1 MAVNRFDKP
10 VESQYVSQY
19 VPIPFEQ
26 LYKIGK
32 EYNDRVDTAMKTLSD
47 NMKVWNS
54 FKSASLKDMQN
65 WYDLTTGAAKPLV
78 DEMVNNP
85 DMLKTQEGRG
95 KITALINNIPYDK
108 LNMLISSAEAYKKR
122 DEAVANLIKT
132 NQFNPNW
139 HNLDVSQYDTLG
151 SGKIFS
157 DVNPIPYTSINDL
170 VKPYVDNLK
179 PSYLRSEG
187 IWDVRGVSTDT
198 TDRMVQQNWSSIY
211 NTPQAQEHIRQ
222 LQKAGL
228 TREQAEQE
236 FANMAINRAREFSW
250 EDKTVNPYELKKLSS
265 KGSSSETPS
274 NIVNRFDRLA
284 YGSLDAVQ
292 NAGRVV
298 TGKMLENFDTDE
310 KTGQISLKKQP
321 ANQNVL
327 TRKAA
332 EMASKNNSSGY
343 NMAMQ
348 AAIMF
353 EGMKRAFVNSDLIN
367 EQGEVGDDVL
377 WRLSEAGRKQA
388 GVVKGKGKSIKFS
401 NQSEYAPYVKEMYNQ
416 AVESIMTPTQGYSD
430 VDMQRLFGSN
440 NPTLSGRKLLTPRQY
455 VLSNPYMKDFIKSQ
469 GLDTTNPLFL
479 TSSFPFSED
488 KNFDLE
494 KAITKNPSRAIP
506 KRVNGVT
513 MQNTPNGQEL
523 VWSVTVEYPINAL
536 PDSMVP
542 WFTGREYDQLKELG
556 YSTTTDNDEGNVET
570 TILVVEPVTD
580 DTRNLI
586 NMQAEKY
593 MGTTKSENS
602 VRYQDSGDS
611 YMVGLPHNTAGLM

>member
-211 NTPQAQEHIRQ
+211 NTPQAQEHIKQ

-284 YGSLDAVQ
+284 YDSLDAVQ

-332 EMASKNNSSGY
+332 EMASKNDSSGY

-388 GVVKGKGKSIKFS
+388 GVAKGKGKSIKFS

-611 YMVGLPHNTAGLM
+611 YTVGLPHNTAGLM

>member
-1 MAVNRFDKP
+1 MTVNRFSTP
-10 VESQYVSQY
+10 VDSQYISQY
-19 VPIPFEQ
+19 VPIPFQE
-26 LYKIGK
+26 LYAIGK
-32 EYNDRVDTAMKTLSD
+32 EYNTQRQQAEKQLSDYVQKWSEFESPSAVDTQRWYDITMKPAIKVAEQYAKNPELLKTPEGRSSIYNLINSLPYDELNALKSSRD
-47 NMKVWNS
+47 NM
-54 FKSASLKDMQN
+54 LKRQEMNMRLVAEDKYN
-65 WYDLTTGAAKPLV
+65 PLWHDV
-78 DEMVNNP
+78 DF
-85 DMLKTQEGRG
+85 
-95 KITALINNIPYDK
+95 
-108 LNMLISSAEAYKKR
+108 
-122 DEAVANLIKT
+122 AN
-132 NQFNPNW
+132 
-139 HNLDVSQYDTLG
+139 YDTLSG
-151 SGKIFS
+151 SGIFNDIS
-157 DVNPIPYTSINDL
+157 PLAYKSEVDL

-187 IWDVRGVSTDT
+187 IFDVRGISTDT
-198 TDRMVQQNWSSIY
+198 TDKMVQQNWSSIY

-222 LQKAGL
+222 LQKQGL
-228 TREQAEQE
+228 TREQAEQR
-236 FANMAINRAREFSW
+236 FAGTIINAAREFAW
-250 EDKTVNPYELKKLSS
+250 EDKTVNPYNLKSLSEGNKS
-265 KGSSSETPS
+265 QTPS
-274 NIVNRFDRLA
+274 TIVNRFDRLA
-284 YGSLDAVQ
+284 YGSLDAIQ
-292 NAGRVV
+292 NAARTA

-310 KTGQISLKKQP
+310 TSGKITLKSTS
-321 ANQNVL
+321 ANQNAL

-332 EMASKNNSSGY
+332 ELASKNDSSGY

-353 EGMKRAFVNSDLIN
+353 EGMKRAFVNSNLLN

-377 WRLSEAGRKQA
+377 QKLSEAGRKQA
-388 GVVKGKGKSIKFS
+388 GVAKGKKVSVKFS

-430 VDMQRLFGSN
+430 VDMQRLFGSS

-455 VLSNPYMKDFIKSQ
+455 VLSNPYMKDFIKGQ

-479 TSSFPFSED
+479 TSSFPLVED

-494 KAITKNPSRAIP
+494 KAIVKNPSRAIP

-513 MQNTPNGQEL
+513 VQNTPNGQEL

-542 WFTGREYDQLKELG
+542 WFTGREYDQLQELG
-556 YSTTTDNDEGNVET
+556 YSTTTDDDEGDVET

-593 MGTTKSENS
+593 MGTTKSENT
-602 VRYQDSGDS
+602 VRYQDSEDS
-611 YMVGLPHNTAGLM
+611 YTVGLPHNTAGLM

>member
-10 VESQYVSQY
+10 VESQYISQY

-108 LNMLISSAEAYKKR
+108 LNMLISSAEAFKKR
-122 DEAVANLIKT
+122 DEAIANLIKT

-250 EDKTVNPYELKKLSS
+250 DDRTVNPYQLKQLGNGTKPP
-265 KGSSSETPS
+265 KK
-274 NIVNRFDRLA
+274 IVNRFDDLIH
-284 YGSLDAVQ
+284 GSLSAVS
-292 NAGRVV
+292 NAGNIVA
-298 TGKMLENFDTDE
+298 GKMLENFDIDE
-310 KTGQISLKKQP
+310 KTGSISLKKQS

-332 EMASKNNSSGY
+332 ELASKNDSSGY

-388 GVVKGKGKSIKFS
+388 GVAKGKGKSIKFS

-455 VLSNPYMKDFIKSQ
+455 VLSNTYMKDFIKSQ

-479 TSSFPFSED
+479 TSSFPLSED

-494 KAITKNPSRAIP
+494 EAIVKNPSRAIP
-506 KRVNGVT
+506 KRVNGATV
-513 MQNTPNGQEL
+513 QNTPNGQEI
-523 VWSVTVEYPINAL
+523 VWSVNVQYPIDAL

-542 WFTGREYDQLKELG
+542 WFTGREYDQLQELG
-556 YSTTTDNDEGNVET
+556 YSTTTDDDEGNVET
-570 TILVVEPVTD
+570 TILVVEPITD
-580 DTRNLI
+580 ENRKLI
-586 NMQAEKY
+586 NMQSEKY
-593 MGTTKSENS
+593 VGTNKSENV
-602 VRYQDSGDS
+602 VRQQESDDSH
-611 YMVGLPHNTAGLM
+611 MVGLQHNTAGLI

>member
-10 VESQYVSQY
+10 VESQYISQY

-108 LNMLISSAEAYKKR
+108 LNMLISSAEAFKKR

-250 EDKTVNPYELKKLSS
+250 DDRTVNPYQLKQLGNGTEPPK
-265 KGSSSETPS
+265 K
-274 NIVNRFDRLA
+274 IVNRFDDLIH
-284 YGSLDAVQ
+284 GSLSAVS
-292 NAGRVV
+292 NAGNIVA
-298 TGKMLENFDTDE
+298 GKMLENFDIDE
-310 KTGQISLKKQP
+310 KTGSISLKKQS

-332 EMASKNNSSGY
+332 ELASKNDSSGY

-388 GVVKGKGKSIKFS
+388 GVAKGKGKSIKFS

-455 VLSNPYMKDFIKSQ
+455 VLSNTYMKDFIKSQ

-479 TSSFPFSED
+479 TSSFPLSED

-494 KAITKNPSRAIP
+494 KAIVKNPSRAIP
-506 KRVNGVT
+506 KRVNGATV
-513 MQNTPNGQEL
+513 QNTPNGQEI
-523 VWSVTVEYPINAL
+523 VWSVTVQYPIDAL

-542 WFTGREYDQLKELG
+542 WFTGREYDQLQELG
-556 YSTTTDNDEGNVET
+556 YSTTTDDDEGNVET
-570 TILVVEPVTD
+570 TILVVEPITD
-580 DTRNLI
+580 ENRKLI
-586 NMQAEKY
+586 NMQSEKY
-593 MGTTKSENS
+593 VGTNKSENV
-602 VRYQDSGDS
+602 VRQQESNDS
-611 YMVGLPHNTAGLM
+611 YMVGLQHNTAGLM

>member
-198 TDRMVQQNWSSIY
+198 TDKMVQQNWSSIY

-250 EDKTVNPYELKKLSS
+250 EDRTVNPYQLKQLGNGTEPPK
-265 KGSSSETPS
+265 K
-274 NIVNRFDRLA
+274 IVNRFDDLIH
-284 YGSLDAVQ
+284 GSLSAVS
-292 NAGRVV
+292 NAGNIVA
-298 TGKMLENFDTDE
+298 GKMLENFDIDE
-310 KTGQISLKKQP
+310 KTGSISLKKQS

-332 EMASKNNSSGY
+332 ELASKNDQSGY

-353 EGMKRAFVNSDLIN
+353 EGMKRAFINSNLLN

-377 WRLSEAGRKQA
+377 QKLSEAGRKQA
-388 GVVKGKGKSIKFS
+388 GVAKGKKVSVKFS

-479 TSSFPFSED
+479 TSSFPLSED

-494 KAITKNPSRAIP
+494 KAIVKNPSRAIP
-506 KRVNGVT
+506 KRVNGATV
-513 MQNTPNGQEL
+513 QNTPNGQEI
-523 VWSVTVEYPINAL
+523 VWSVTVQYPIDAL

-542 WFTGREYDQLKELG
+542 WFTGREYDQLQELG
-556 YSTTTDNDEGNVET
+556 YSTTTDDDEGNVET
-570 TILVVEPVTD
+570 TILVVEPITD
-580 DTRNLI
+580 ENRKLI
-586 NMQAEKY
+586 NMQSEKY
-593 MGTTKSENS
+593 VGTNKSENV
-602 VRYQDSGDS
+602 VRQQESDDS
-611 YMVGLPHNTAGLM
+611 YMVGLQHNTAGLM

>member
-1 MAVNRFDKP
+1 MKPAIKVAEQYARNPELLKTPEGRSSIYNLINSLPYEELSALKSSRNNMLKRQEMNMRLVAEDK
-10 VESQYVSQY
+10 
-19 VPIPFEQ
+19 
-26 LYKIGK
+26 
-32 EYNDRVDTAMKTLSD
+32 YNPLWHDVDFTNYDTLSD
-47 NMKVWNS
+47 SGIFNDIS
-54 FKSASLKDMQN
+54 
-65 WYDLTTGAAKPLV
+65 PL
-78 DEMVNNP
+78 
-85 DMLKTQEGRG
+85 
-95 KITALINNIPYDK
+95 
-108 LNMLISSAEAYKKR
+108 AYKS
-122 DEAVANLIKT
+122 EV
-132 NQFNPNW
+132 
-139 HNLDVSQYDTLG
+139 
-151 SGKIFS
+151 
-157 DVNPIPYTSINDL
+157 DL

-187 IWDVRGVSTDT
+187 IFDVRGISTDI

-222 LQKAGL
+222 LQKQGL
-228 TREQAEQE
+228 TREQAEQR
-236 FANMAINRAREFSW
+236 FAGTIINAAREFAW
-250 EDKTVNPYELKKLSS
+250 EDRTVNPYSLKSLSEGNKS
-265 KGSSSETPS
+265 QIPS
-274 NIVNRFDRLA
+274 VIVNRFDRLA
-284 YGSLDAVQ
+284 YGSLDAIQ
-292 NAGRVV
+292 NAARTA

-310 KTGQISLKKQP
+310 TSGKITLKSTS
-321 ANQNVL
+321 ANQNAL

-332 EMASKNNSSGY
+332 ELASKNDSSGY

-353 EGMKRAFVNSDLIN
+353 EGMKRAFVNSNLLN

-377 WRLSEAGRKQA
+377 QKLSEAGRKQA
-388 GVVKGKGKSIKFS
+388 GVAKGKKVSVKFS

-430 VDMQRLFGSN
+430 VDMQRLFGSS

-455 VLSNPYMKDFIKSQ
+455 VLSNPYMKDFIKGQ

-479 TSSFPFSED
+479 TSSFPLVED

-494 KAITKNPSRAIP
+494 KAIVKNPSRAIP

-513 MQNTPNGQEL
+513 VQNTPNGQEL
-523 VWSVTVEYPINAL
+523 VWSVTVEYPIDAL

-542 WFTGREYDQLKELG
+542 WFTGREYDQLQELG

-593 MGTTKSENS
+593 MGTTKSENT
-602 VRYQDSGDS
+602 VRYQDSEDS
-611 YMVGLPHNTAGLM
+611 YIVGLPHNTAGLM

>member
-211 NTPQAQEHIRQ
+211 NTPQAQEHIKQ

-284 YGSLDAVQ
+284 YDSLDAVQ

-332 EMASKNNSSGY
+332 EMASKNDSSGY

-388 GVVKGKGKSIKFS
+388 GVAKGKGKSIKFS

-523 VWSVTVEYPINAL
+523 VWSVTVEYPIDAL

-611 YMVGLPHNTAGLM
+611 YTVGLPHNTAGLM

>member
-10 VESQYVSQY
+10 VESQYISQY

-250 EDKTVNPYELKKLSS
+250 EDKTVNPYQLKQLGNETEPS
-265 KGSSSETPS
+265 KK
-274 NIVNRFDRLA
+274 IVNRFDDLIH
-284 YGSLDAVQ
+284 GSLSAVS
-292 NAGRVV
+292 NAGNIVA
-298 TGKMLENFDTDE
+298 GKMLENFDIDE
-310 KTGQISLKKQP
+310 KTGSISLKKQS

-332 EMASKNNSSGY
+332 ELASKNDQSGY

-353 EGMKRAFVNSDLIN
+353 EGMKRAFINSNLLN
-367 EQGEVGDDVL
+367 EQGEVGDNVL
-377 WRLSEAGRKQA
+377 QKLSEAGRKQA
-388 GVVKGKGKSIKFS
+388 GVAKGKKVSVKFS

-479 TSSFPFSED
+479 TSSFPLSED

-494 KAITKNPSRAIP
+494 KAIVKNPSRAIP
-506 KRVNGVT
+506 KRVNGATV
-513 MQNTPNGQEL
+513 QNTPNGQEI
-523 VWSVTVEYPINAL
+523 VWSVTVQYPIDAL

-542 WFTGREYDQLKELG
+542 WFTGREYDQLQELG
-556 YSTTTDNDEGNVET
+556 YSTTTDDDEGNVET
-570 TILVVEPVTD
+570 TILVVEPITD
-580 DTRNLI
+580 ENRKLI
-586 NMQAEKY
+586 NMQSEKY
-593 MGTTKSENS
+593 VGTNKSENV
-602 VRYQDSGDS
+602 VRQQESDDS
-611 YMVGLPHNTAGLM
+611 YMVGLQHNTAGLM

>member
-1 MAVNRFDKP
+1 MAVNRFSTP
-10 VESQYVSQY
+10 VDSQYISQY
-19 VPIPFEQ
+19 VPIPFQE
-26 LYKIGK
+26 LYAIGK
-32 EYNDRVDTAMKTLSD
+32 EYNTQRQQAEKQLSDYVQKWSEFESPSAVDTQRWYDITMKPAIKVAEQYARNPELLKTPEGRSSIYNLINSLPYEELSALKSSRNNMLKRQEMNMRLVAEDKYNPLWHDVDFTNYDTLSD
-47 NMKVWNS
+47 SGIFNDIS
-54 FKSASLKDMQN
+54 
-65 WYDLTTGAAKPLV
+65 PL
-78 DEMVNNP
+78 
-85 DMLKTQEGRG
+85 
-95 KITALINNIPYDK
+95 
-108 LNMLISSAEAYKKR
+108 AYKS
-122 DEAVANLIKT
+122 EV
-132 NQFNPNW
+132 
-139 HNLDVSQYDTLG
+139 
-151 SGKIFS
+151 
-157 DVNPIPYTSINDL
+157 DL

-187 IWDVRGVSTDT
+187 IFDVRGISTDI

-222 LQKAGL
+222 LQKQGL
-228 TREQAEQE
+228 TREQAEQR
-236 FANMAINRAREFSW
+236 FAGTIINAAREFAW
-250 EDKTVNPYELKKLSS
+250 EDRTVNPYSLKSLSEGNKS
-265 KGSSSETPS
+265 QIPS
-274 NIVNRFDRLA
+274 VIVNRFDRLA
-284 YGSLDAVQ
+284 YGSLDAIQ
-292 NAGRVV
+292 NAARTA

-310 KTGQISLKKQP
+310 TSGKITLKSTS
-321 ANQNVL
+321 ANQNAL

-332 EMASKNNSSGY
+332 ELASKNDSSGY

-353 EGMKRAFVNSDLIN
+353 EGMKRAFVNSNLLN

-377 WRLSEAGRKQA
+377 QKLSEAGRKQA
-388 GVVKGKGKSIKFS
+388 GVAKGKKVSVKFS

-430 VDMQRLFGSN
+430 VDMQRLFGSS

-455 VLSNPYMKDFIKSQ
+455 VLSNPYMKDFIKGQ

-479 TSSFPFSED
+479 TSSFPLVED

-494 KAITKNPSRAIP
+494 KAIVKNPSRAIP

-513 MQNTPNGQEL
+513 VQNTPNGQEL
-523 VWSVTVEYPINAL
+523 VWSVTVEYPIDAL

-542 WFTGREYDQLKELG
+542 WFTGREYDQLQELG

-593 MGTTKSENS
+593 MGTTKSENT
-602 VRYQDSGDS
+602 VRYQDSEDS
-611 YMVGLPHNTAGLM
+611 YIVGLPHNTAGLM

>member
-10 VESQYVSQY
+10 VESQYISQY

-108 LNMLISSAEAYKKR
+108 LNMLISSAEAFKKR

-250 EDKTVNPYELKKLSS
+250 DDRTVNPYQLKQLGNGTEPPK
-265 KGSSSETPS
+265 K
-274 NIVNRFDRLA
+274 IVNRFDDLIH
-284 YGSLDAVQ
+284 GSLSAVS
-292 NAGRVV
+292 NAGNIVA
-298 TGKMLENFDTDE
+298 GKMLENFDIDE
-310 KTGQISLKKQP
+310 KTGSISLKKQS

-332 EMASKNNSSGY
+332 ELASKNDSSGY

-388 GVVKGKGKSIKFS
+388 GVAKGKGKSIKFS

-479 TSSFPFSED
+479 TSSFPLSED

-494 KAITKNPSRAIP
+494 KAIVKNPSRAIP
-506 KRVNGVT
+506 KRVNGATV
-513 MQNTPNGQEL
+513 QNTPNGQEI
-523 VWSVTVEYPINAL
+523 VWSVNVQYPIDAL

-542 WFTGREYDQLKELG
+542 WFTGREYDQLQELG
-556 YSTTTDNDEGNVET
+556 YSTTTDDDEGNVET
-570 TILVVEPVTD
+570 TILVVEPITD
-580 DTRNLI
+580 ENRKLI
-586 NMQAEKY
+586 NMQSEKY
-593 MGTTKSENS
+593 VGTNKSENV
-602 VRYQDSGDS
+602 VRQQESDDS
-611 YMVGLPHNTAGLM
+611 YMVGLQHNTAGLM